1 MRRLPLWLCFVCGV
15 VAMGMGVAGAQEKA
29 TVPAGTGGHL
39 ALVQASIC
47 EKMEASAPVNCG
59 VVFSSSLETIY
70 CYTAF
75 DPVPSDTVVYHEW
88 YRRDK
93 LKRKVKLSLKTPRWS
108 TFSTKRISKSDQ
120 GPWRV
125 MVVDATGTVLATVRF
140 SVTE

>member
-29 TVPAGTGGHL
+29 SAPTDAGGRL
-39 ALVQASIC
+39 ALVDVCVC
-47 EKMEASAPVNCG
+47 EQIQGSAPVNRG

-88 YRRDK
+88 YRKDK

-125 MVVDATGTVLATVRF
+125 VVVDAAGTVLATVRF